1 MPCADEAEPDRA
13 TLPALFLGGPA
24 PSFLVTAVELNLLV
38 EEEVD
43 KFRSKKRDTW

>member
-1 MPCADEAEPDRA
+1 MPCADEAQPDSTA
-13 TLPALFLGGPA
+13 LPALFLGGPA
-24 PSFLVTAVELNLLV
+24 LSFLVTAVELNLLV